1 LRGYSYG
8 TRLFLPASEIARNQS
23 IPDLL
28 DKRLVIVTGKGGV
41 GKTTVAVALGLRA
54 ASEGKRTIVCEVAAQ
69 ENASRMFEHTAVG
82 FHEVEME
89 ENLWSISIDPDES
102 MREYVLL
109 QLKVRAMRDMLFR
122 SRIFNYLAAATPG
135 LKELVTIGKIW
146 ELAQLDRKVK
156 KGRKYDLVIV
166 DAPATGHGVG
176 FLQTPRTFASI
187 ARVGPIHSQAQTL
200 DRFITD
206 HENTGTAIVAL
217 PEEMPVN
224 ESMALER
231 DLRDEVGVAVDRVY
245 LNGLYPERFK
255 KEEAEKLAQLAE
267 SENGTNGAT
276 KAAARAALSEFNR
289 AKSQRSQL
297 NRLKR
302 GVEAP
307 VKTLPFLFEPE
318 LDVEAARKLAGRLS

>member
-1 LRGYSYG
+1 
-8 TRLFLPASEIARNQS
+8 
-23 IPDLL
+23 
-28 DKRLVIVTGKGGV
+28 VIVTGKGGV

-54 ASEGKRTIVCEVAAQ
+54 ASEGRRTIVCEVAAQ
-69 ENASRMFEHTAVG
+69 ENASRIFDHASVG

-187 ARVGPIHSQAQTL
+187 ARVGPVHSQAQTL

-224 ESMALER
+224 ETVTLER

-255 KEEAEKLAQLAE
+255 KAEAEKLAELAE
-267 SENGTNGAT
+267 SGNGTNGAAR
-276 KAAARAALSEFNR
+276 AAARAALSEYNR

-297 NRLKR
+297 SRLKR
-302 GVEAP
+302 GVSSP

-318 LDVEAARKLAGRLS
+318 LGLEAARKLAGRLG